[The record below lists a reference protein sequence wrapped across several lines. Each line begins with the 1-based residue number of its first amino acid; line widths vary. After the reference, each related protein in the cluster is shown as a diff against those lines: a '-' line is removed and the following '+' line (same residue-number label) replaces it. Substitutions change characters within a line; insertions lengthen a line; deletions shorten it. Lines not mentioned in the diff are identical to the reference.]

1 MNTDH
6 KFLAFDLG
14 ATSGRAI
21 VGGFEDGKFS
31 MEEIHRF
38 PNGAQEKCGRF
49 HWNTDELF
57 GHLKA
62 GLKRAAELGYK
73 IESIGIDTWGV
84 DFGAIGADGKLLE
97 WPRAYRDPYTEG
109 IPEEVF
115 GIIPRDELYGVT
127 GIQIMNF
134 NKPSSR

>member
-1 MNTDH
+1 MSTEH

-21 VGGFEDGKFS
+21 VGGFEDGKFA

-38 PNGAQEKCGRF
+38 PNGVQEKCGRF
-49 HWNTDELF
+49 HWNTDELL

-62 GLKRAAELGYK
+62 GLKRAADLGYK

-84 DFGAIGADGKLLE
+84 DFGAIGADGALLE

-115 GIIPRDELYGVT
+115 GIIPREELYAVT
-127 GIQIMNF
+127 GIQIM
-134 NKPSSR
+134 

>member
-38 PNGAQEKCGRF
+38 PNGAQVKCGCF

-57 GHLKA
+57 GHIKA
-62 GLKRAAELGYK
+62 GLKRAAELGYDHAH
-73 IESIGIDTWGV
+73 ED
-84 DFGAIGADGKLLE
+84 ADDADDDKHLEEGK
-97 WPRAYRDPYTEG
+97 R
-109 IPEEVF
+109 
-115 GIIPRDELYGVT
+115 
-127 GIQIMNF
+127 
-134 NKPSSR
+134 

>member
-38 PNGAQEKCGRF
+38 PNGAQVKCGCF

-57 GHLKA
+57 GHIKA
-62 GLKRAAELGYK
+62 GLKRSAELGYK

-84 DFGAIGADGKLLE
+84 DFGAIGADGRLLSGPGPTGTLI
-97 WPRAYRDPYTEG
+97 PRAFRKKYSESSLARSSTES
-109 IPEEVF
+109 PV
-115 GIIPRDELYGVT
+115 
-127 GIQIMNF
+127 
-134 NKPSSR
+134 SR